1 MPGRQYKFLRPG
13 GAVHAFRV
21 FMAVPSRKPALSA
34 SAPTEAFKGEQ
45 GALLLIMTGL
55 REQPVSGRLLRGL
68 APYLDQ
74 QDATDVVL
82 LTERRRR
89 EPWSGNED
97 VIAYQEVVHWARGAN
112 GGVYRGAAW
121 KGHTL
126 TRDEILPAFEREPL
140 GVVDWAA
147 RRAQAAVVSTAEPI
161 ALAPCIVPKPW
172 GREIWY
178 TGIEARGRASV
189 RSPTGQTEL
198 PYALGIFPVP
208 IVGED
213 ERPPLLLKALDPL
226 PQEVVGDLY
235 LEVHQEKWEVYVVLD
250 VDRTAW
256 PNGVGRLRAG
266 LAPVKLE
273 QYRATEP
280 AAWQERIAADLAAAL
295 KSYEKVRRRID
306 ALNDAALREL
316 GRDPTQGIP
325 PELRE
330 NLARRVP
337 EALQAEEAQRRR
349 EAEAFLGEVAMPEG
363 AVACLR
369 PRVLH
374 SLQHGVKVIEFQ
386 TPTYERLIAMFA
398 QKVLT
403 QDHWDIDAAVAL
415 MEKTPF
421 TQPPLRTIQQ
431 TETARVERVVEFPD
445 FIVDRLILQP
455 GAAYPSA
462 TAGDGAYQL
471 LVGTRGNGAIALPG
485 GQSPALRK
493 EAAYL
498 MPATLGAYTVQ
509 ADTGGVLEVL
519 IAQPNRTAPLRSS
532 ASASAP

>member
-1 MPGRQYKFLRPG
+1 
-13 GAVHAFRV
+13 
-21 FMAVPSRKPALSA
+21 MAVQSRKTAFSA
-34 SAPTEAFKGEQ
+34 SPPTEAFKGAQ

-55 REQPVSGRLLRGL
+55 RDQPVSSRLLRGL

-89 EPWSGNED
+89 EPWSTRDE
-97 VIAYQEVVHWARGAN
+97 VVPYQEVVHWARGAN

-178 TGIEARGRASV
+178 TGIEARGRARV
-189 RSPTGQTEL
+189 RSDTGETEL
-198 PYALGIFPVP
+198 PYALGMFPVP

-213 ERPPLLLKALDPL
+213 ERPPVLLKALDPL

-235 LEVHQEKWEVYVVLD
+235 LEVHREKWEVYVVLD
-250 VDRTAW
+250 VDRSAW
-256 PNGVGRLRAG
+256 PDGVGRLRAG
-266 LAPVKLE
+266 LAPAMVAR
-273 QYRATEP
+273 YRAAAPE
-280 AAWQERIAADLAAAL
+280 AWQERIAADLAAAF
-295 KSYEKVRRRID
+295 KRYEDVRRRID
-306 ALNDAALREL
+306 ALNDAALRER
-316 GRDPTQGIP
+316 GRDPAQGVP
-325 PELRE
+325 PHLRE
-330 NLARRVP
+330 ELARRVP
-337 EALQAEEAQRRR
+337 EALRAEEAQRRR
-349 EAEAFLGEVAMPEG
+349 EAEAFLGHLDMPEG

-369 PRVLH
+369 PGVLH

-403 QDHWDIDAAVAL
+403 QSHWDIDDAVAL
-415 MEKTPF
+415 MEKDVF
-421 TQPPLRTIQQ
+421 HQPPLRVVLQ
-431 TETARVERVVEFPD
+431 TDAARVER
-445 FIVDRLILQP
+445 IVDFPEFAVERLTLQA
-455 GAAYPSA
+455 GAEHPAA
-462 TAGDGAYQL
+462 TAGGTYQIL
-471 LVGTRGNGAIALPG
+471 IGVRGTGTVTVPG
-485 GQSPALRK
+485 GKSWELRK
-493 EAAYL
+493 ESAFL
-498 MPATLGAYTVQ
+498 LPATLGAFTFQ
-509 ADTGGVLEVL
+509 AHPRTALEVL
-519 IAQPNRTAPLRSS
+519 IAQPNRAAPRDSS
-532 ASASAP
+532 PSVPLP